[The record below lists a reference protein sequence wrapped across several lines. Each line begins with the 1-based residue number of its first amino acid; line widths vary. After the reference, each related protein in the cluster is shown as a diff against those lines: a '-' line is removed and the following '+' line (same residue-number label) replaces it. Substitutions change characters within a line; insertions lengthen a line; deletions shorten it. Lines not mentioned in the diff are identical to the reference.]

1 METFKAYT
9 GYVAVFIVYLMIC
22 MWGGVLAQSLSV
34 FAISQTSFSLS
45 SLGDGVV
52 VGTAIYTK
60 EKNQEDYD
68 EYWRCPN
75 CGGLVHP
82 ELNSCGCGFD
92 K

>member
-1 METFKAYT
+1 MGTFKAYL
-9 GYVAVFIVYLMIC
+9 GYIAVFIVYLTIC
-22 MWGGVLAQSLSV
+22 MWSGVLVQSLTV

-45 SLGDGVV
+45 SLGDAVV

-60 EKNQEDYD
+60 KKNHEDYD

-82 ELNSCGCGFD
+82 ELDSCGCGFN